1 MPLASGTKLGPYEV
15 LSPIGKGGQGEVYR
29 ATDAKLGRDVA
40 IKVLS
45 GAFADAPEQLAR
57 FEREARLLA
66 ALNHPNI
73 ATLHG
78 FEKDGDTHFLVM
90 ELVSGST
97 LAERIASGAI
107 PLREA
112 IPLFRQI
119 AEALEAA
126 HEKGVIHRD
135 LKPANIKVTPEGQV
149 KVLDFGLAKAFL
161 DGTSGSDLSRSPTFA
176 RGGTET
182 GVILGTA
189 AYMSPEQARGKAV
202 DGRTDI
208 WSFGCVLYEA
218 LTGRK
223 LFEGETVSDTIAKIL
238 TLEPDFSVLP
248 KRTPRSIRILL
259 ERCLQKDVARRL
271 RHIDPVQ
278 MEVEPEETVEGRS
291 RWTPIVPY
299 LIGALVSGV
308 AVWLLNPRPAPAPE
322 PLARFVLSL
331 PEGDRLERNR
341 GRASR
346 SPPTETVWRM

>member
-1 MPLASGTKLGPYEV
+1 MIGTSLGHYRVVEK
-15 LSPIGKGGQGEVYR
+15 IGAGGMGDVYR
-29 ATDAKLGRDVA
+29 ATDTKLGRDVA
-40 IKVLS
+40 IKILS
-45 GAFADAPEQLAR
+45 GAFADAPERLAR

-78 FEKDGDTHFLVM
+78 FEKDGDTQFLVM

-135 LKPANIKVTPEGQV
+135 LKPANIKVTPDGQV

-161 DGTSGSDLSRSPTFA
+161 DGPSGSDLSQSPTFA

-208 WSFGCVLYEA
+208 WSFGCVFYEA

-238 TLEPDFSVLP
+238 LKNRTTRFFRSGRPGRFAFCWSVAFRRMSPGVCATSIPFNWKANWTRPSRLGAVG
-248 KRTPRSIRILL
+248 RRSFRISSS
-259 ERCLQKDVARRL
+259 
-271 RHIDPVQ
+271 
-278 MEVEPEETVEGRS
+278 RS
-291 RWTPIVPY
+291 RQGSP
-299 LIGALVSGV
+299 SG
-308 AVWLLNPRPAPAPE
+308 
-322 PLARFVLSL
+322 FS
-331 PEGDRLERNR
+331 NR
-341 GRASR
+341 GLCRHR
-346 SPPTETVWRM
+346 SPSHVSS

>member
-1 MPLASGTKLGPYEV
+1 MLEKSLGHYRIVEKIGSGGM
-15 LSPIGKGGQGEVYR
+15 GDVYR
-29 ATDAKLGRDVA
+29 ATDSKLGRDVA

-45 GAFADAPEQLAR
+45 GAFADAPERLAR

-119 AEALEAA
+119 ADALEAA

-135 LKPANIKVTPEGQV
+135 LKPANIKVTLDGQV

-161 DGTSGSDLSRSPTFA
+161 DGPSGSDLSQSPTFA

-208 WSFGCVLYEA
+208 WGFGCVLYEA
-218 LTGRK
+218 LTARK

-238 TLEPDFSVLP
+238 TQEPEFSVLP
-248 KRTPRSIRILL
+248 KRTPRSIRI
-259 ERCLQKDVARRL
+259 CWSVASRRMSPGVCAISIPFRWRSNRRRRL
-271 RHIDPVQ
+271 PLGTIG
-278 MEVEPEETVEGRS
+278 GRWCPTSWS
-291 RWTPIVPY
+291 RSWQGSP
-299 LIGALVSGV
+299 SG
-308 AVWLLNPRPAPAPE
+308 
-322 PLARFVLSL
+322 FS
-331 PEGDRLERNR
+331 NR
-341 GRASR
+341 GPCRHLSPSRAS
-346 SPPTETVWRM
+346 P